1 MYKEKFYHSPWFI
14 GLLFAFWPIGI
25 PPLIAI
31 VLIINRHKVISKHNT
46 LMKTYDI
53 ENIIVD
59 NEKLS
64 NLKED
69 IKKLSHEKQ
78 LLANIIE
85 SYKPISDL
93 VLMKDELKE
102 NIKKIESQQQLEYD
116 KLKEIKSE
124 IGLFEDELTMHSFG
138 VFKSPFDLGNSEAYK
153 VKLNETIA
161 RQKALIKE
169 KRATYHNLDW
179 TIGDDRKRG
188 REFIL
193 DTIKLTLRAF
203 NNECDNIINRVKFN
217 NVEASEN
224 KIQKVYQDL
233 NKLTDMQTVAISP
246 KYMDLKI
253 EQLHLKYGYELM
265 KQQEKEEQMEIREQM
280 REEAKA
286 LKELEKAQQKVEKE
300 EKHFEQAI
308 EKLKLQLNE
317 DAQRNNQKLLDK
329 LAELEG
335 QLEETKKNKEDV
347 LFRVQNTRAG
357 YVYIIS
363 NIGSFG
369 ENVYKI
375 GMTRRLEPL
384 DRVRELGDASVPFLF
399 DVHGM
404 IFSDDAPSLEK
415 ALHKAFEKRRVNR
428 INERKEFFRVS
439 LDEIEKVVTEN
450 HNKTVTFTKTAAAE
464 DYRQT
469 VELEKQKELVVS

>member
-14 GLLFAFWPIGI
+14 GLLFGLWILIVPPI
-25 PPLIAI
+25 IAI
-31 VLIINRHKVISKHNT
+31 VLIIQRQKAIKDYNNLIKK
-46 LMKTYDI
+46 YDI
-53 ENIIVD
+53 ENIISD
-59 NEKLS
+59 NKKLTE
-64 NLKED
+64 LHDK
-69 IKKLSHEKQ
+69 IKNLSHEKE
-78 LLANIIE
+78 LLTNIIE

-93 VLMKDELKE
+93 VNMKDELQE
-102 NIKKIESQQQLEYD
+102 DIKKIESKQQLESNR
-116 KLKEIKSE
+116 LKDIKSE
-124 IGLFEDELTMHSFG
+124 INLFEEELTMHSFG
-138 VFKSPFDLGNSEAYK
+138 VYKSPFDLGNSEAYK

-169 KRATYHNLDW
+169 RSATHHNLDW

-193 DTIKLTLRAF
+193 DTIKLIIRAF

-224 KIQKVYQDL
+224 KLMKVYQDL
-233 NKLTDMQTVAISP
+233 NKLTDMQTVAISA
-246 KYMDLKI
+246 KYLDLKI

-317 DAQRNNQKLLDK
+317 DAQRDNQKLLDK

-404 IFSDDAPSLEK
+404 IFSDDAPNLEK
-415 ALHKAFEKRRVNR
+415 ALHKAFEKRRVNK
-428 INERKEFFRVS
+428 INERKEFFRVN
-439 LDEIEKVVTEN
+439 LDEIQKVVTEN

-469 VELEKQKELVVS
+469 VELEKINELVVS